1 MILDTSSPID
11 RARGPT
17 SPLPDDAEGIR
28 IRQEAILRG
37 RQSNGPTAK
46 PRPSGSG
53 LLLFLPFPVGIRTI
67 SSVMVAVPVGR
78 TKIADMM
85 HKRRTP
91 KPRNFWRT
99 DPVAI
104 ATLVESLAGEI
115 TTAEAAR
122 RLDVDPMVILR
133 QRSDLMRALD
143 ACYAARN
150 EPNVT
155 RFLFALNDILRTLA
169 DEYERRRLLQVKFK
183 GGVDVAAAQGV
194 RH

>member
-1 MILDTSSPID
+1 
-11 RARGPT
+11 
-17 SPLPDDAEGIR
+17 
-28 IRQEAILRG
+28 
-37 RQSNGPTAK
+37 
-46 PRPSGSG
+46 
-53 LLLFLPFPVGIRTI
+53 
-67 SSVMVAVPVGR
+67 
-78 TKIADMM
+78 MM
-85 HKRRTP
+85 HMKRRRP
-91 KPRNFWRT
+91 KRRNYWRT

-143 ACYAARN
+143 ARYAARN
-150 EPNVT
+150 EPNVP
-155 RFLFALNDILRTLA
+155 RFLFVLNGILRTLA

-183 GGVDVAAAQGV
+183 GGVDVAAQGV